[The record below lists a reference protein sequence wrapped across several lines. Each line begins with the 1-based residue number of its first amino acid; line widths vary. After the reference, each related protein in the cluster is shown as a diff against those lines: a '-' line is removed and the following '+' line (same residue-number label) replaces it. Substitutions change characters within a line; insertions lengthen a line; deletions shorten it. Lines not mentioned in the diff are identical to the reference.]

1 MPVIISREKLAN
13 VIHLLCLYVGYTA
26 VTFLLAVHVKAV
38 AVGDVFV
45 DLSINQ
51 YSFNKS

>member
-1 MPVIISREKLAN
+1 MPVTISRAKLAN
-13 VIHLLCLYVGYTA
+13 LIHLLRLYVGYTA